1 MKIKDIINYLEE
13 IAPLSYQEDYDNSGL
28 IIGDKEEKIKG
39 VLITLDCTED
49 VVNEAINNQC
59 NLIITHH
66 PIIFKGLKKINN
78 NNYIERT
85 VITCIKNNI
94 SVYAIHTN
102 LDNIYDG
109 VNARIAEMLG
119 LRKTKILSPKND
131 LLRQLV
137 VYCPVKESDILKDAL
152 FTAGAGSMGNYE
164 KCSFSLI
171 GTGSFHPNQGAD
183 PFVGKKGKINF
194 EKEKRIEVVYP
205 KYKEREILLAMHNSH
220 PYEEIAYQIYVLENK
235 YKTVGAGVVGVLKTP
250 VNSLDFIKH
259 VKKIMKSGCIKHTEI
274 VKKKIK
280 KVAICGGSGS
290 FLLHQAIA
298 SNSDIFITSDFKYH
312 EFFNADKRIIIADI
326 GHYES
331 EQFTKDLIYDLLV
344 KKFTKFAIR
353 LSKINT
359 NPINYL

>member
-109 VNARIAEMLG
+109 VNARIAEMIG

-183 PFVGKKGKINF
+183 PFVGKKGKMHF

-235 YKTVGAGVVGVLKTP
+235 YKTVGAGVVGALKTP

>member
-109 VNARIAEMLG
+109 VNARIAEMIG

-171 GTGSFHPNQGAD
+171 GTGSFYPNQGAD
-183 PFVGKKGKINF
+183 PFVGKKGKMHF

-220 PYEEIAYQIYVLENK
+220 PYEEIAYQIYILENK
-235 YKTVGAGVVGVLKTP
+235 YKTVGAGVVGVLKNP

>member
-13 IAPLSYQEDYDNSGL
+13 IAPLSYQEEYDNSGL
-28 IIGDKEEKIKG
+28 IIGDQEEEVRG

-49 VVNEAINNQC
+49 VVNEAINEKC

-78 NNYIERT
+78 SNYVERT
-85 VITCIKNNI
+85 VISCIKNNI
-94 SVYAIHTN
+94 AVYAIHTN

-109 VNARIAEMLG
+109 VNARIADMLG
-119 LRKTKILSPKND
+119 LKKTKILSPKND

-137 VYCPVKESDILKDAL
+137 VYCPMKESDSLKDAL
-152 FTAGAGSMGNYE
+152 FAAGAGSLGNYD

-171 GTGSFHPNQGAD
+171 GTGSFYPNQGSD
-183 PFVGKKGKINF
+183 PFVGEKGKMHF
-194 EKEKRIEVVYP
+194 EEEERIEVIYP
-205 KYKEREILLAMHNSH
+205 KHKEREILSVMYNCH
-220 PYEEIAYQIYVLENK
+220 PYEEIAYQIYILENK
-235 YKTVGAGVVGVLKTP
+235 CQTVGAGIVGELKTP
-250 VNSLDFIKH
+250 VNSLDFIKY
-259 VKKIMKSGCIKHTEI
+259 VKKIMKSGCVKHTEI

-280 KVAICGGSGS
+280 QVAICGGSGS

-312 EFFNADKRIIIADI
+312 EFFDANKRIIIADI

>member
-137 VYCPVKESDILKDAL
+137 VYCPVKESDVLKDAL

-183 PFVGKKGKINF
+183 PFVGKKGKMHF

>member
-1 MKIKDIINYLEE
+1 MKVKDIINYLEE

-85 VITCIKNNI
+85 VIACIKNNI

-102 LDNIYDG
+102 LDNIDEG
-109 VNARIAEMLG
+109 VNAKIAEMLG
-119 LRKTKILSPKND
+119 LSKIKILSPKKD

-152 FTAGAGSMGNYE
+152 FTAGAGSMGNYD

-171 GTGSFHPNQGAD
+171 GTGSFHPNQGAE
-183 PFVGKKGKINF
+183 PFVGEKGKIHF

-235 YKTVGAGVVGVLKTP
+235 YKTVGAGAVGTLKTP
-250 VNSLDFIKH
+250 INSLDFIKH
-259 VKKIMKSGCIKHTEI
+259 VKKVMKSGCIKHTEI